1 MGIGDSWGTREEL
14 LHPRDKNGRFRSKWK
29 MASGVVNAILKALSS
44 FSPRTF
50 SSDGE
55 AGQYLFNHA
64 KPSRFRGGSDFKA
77 LTGFAQANKNLRAGS
92 MDAETKKFVQ
102 VMDESS
108 VNLPD
113 DVILSK
119 VVGPQAFGLTP
130 ETVGLDEGGIEDFT
144 GKLIGD
150 RGYNSAMIG
159 TPGRKQPGQI
169 EMRIAVP
176 KGTKAVIPATSRG
189 DREVILDKDQELR
202 VTKVTPDG
210 QGGYYVLA
218 VAQPRTPGDTPE
230 PVGTPAPAPGTTP
243 APGVPG
249 DVQSDNAPD
258 PRAMVQQPGA
268 PPPRTEPE
276 VTPSLGGGPS
286 PAAGPGG
293 PPVAPDQGAPGAP
306 AVDVPAVPQAPRIV
320 DLRAAVREAQLPV
333 PSRGK
338 RRRDWDQAYYKLAS
352 PKPANPDDVLRELD
366 KDIEVHRQQMA
377 DLAQGGDSD
386 PLLADDVEAL
396 EGLRDLIREKYDRP
410 AAAPDPAAPIKKAA
424 PVKVAPVKKAAPA
437 APRTQA
443 GLPKLERP
451 PPPAKKAAP
460 ERAPGA
466 RGTTT
471 EGRRQAALEAA
482 KASPITGAEGNSYR
496 NIVKGLEDGDLTPA
510 AAAKR
515 ARDSAAH
522 FRKSAATAGNFS
534 RPNETSREVE
544 RRKATV
550 DRINALADR
559 YEKLSTDVKLAGR
572 HAASGHGRMLKSE
585 MLAEARQRG
594 IEIPPSWTKERIGAV
609 LRGEEPAPTKKAA
622 PAKKAAPVAKV
633 AKAAVP
639 GSAPGTAAGK
649 ITAARLQ
656 PGTRILVAAE
666 SNGRWLPTNRKTDSL
681 SVEVVRVD
689 RVQGGTT
696 PGGRGTS
703 RARIRVTTRDE
714 LGRETAT
721 NVSPSQTLLV
731 QPATAATPAPERA
744 APVAAFP
751 KDEGAAVN
759 MRRPLR
765 RGERNEMADIIDRLV
780 ADGNTIPG
788 FAESL
793 GGRGSV
799 KRNLEDLSEE
809 LRSSKKLTTFD
820 VSLITDSV
828 FQRLGLG
835 RTQGVFNDKE
845 RLDIELRD
853 FLAERLPAIKN
864 VATGENT
871 PAAKAART
879 KVDGP
884 KATTPVLA
892 PDRQQGLRDA
902 VTKLELNFET
912 GSVKRQTNEILDDI
926 ESGKLTPEE
935 GIRRLETEIT
945 INKDEL
951 ADLDRAIREESSQEL
966 KRIGVERRQRL
977 ARSIKEQ
984 ERASAGLR
992 KHFGKEPTVTTDEVV
1007 INLTPEQG
1015 DALNKATLADLKKA
1029 AEGLGIKVTGRTK
1042 KQFLDAL
1049 LKKMAEKEL
1058 ERRGLLEKAPAP
1070 KAADG
1075 PAEDLPAAKWERVN
1089 VSALAEGL
1097 GLDTRAAQERIE
1109 RLQKDF
1115 DEEKLTPKKIAEELR
1130 HRARMVSW
1138 GGVVEKQVGIRAD
1151 NDPDRNEAARV
1162 KGDKILDEGRKLREL
1177 ADRIE
1182 KVRRRRPSNK
1192 PEPEKPKLSA
1202 PEKAEIRQVAELTDI
1217 PAETLAKKA
1226 LAKKKADAPPPRT
1239 ARQVA
1244 DTLATVSGED
1254 EVAAILKGHT
1264 KAELLDIAKVMDV
1277 DVRPSATKP
1286 KIMAAISDRVTVGS
1300 AFKVLTR
1307 GGFRTDAPAPSG
1319 GALTRAQLKEMTIPE
1334 IKALEDQLGIKR
1346 TSVARDDRI
1355 DAILKAQ
1362 GGAPKA
1368 AAPAADMDQKVQDAY
1383 RDLSASEG
1391 SMVSLASLR
1400 ERIGGTRQEQDEVL
1414 IRLSR
1419 ERKIRLVSESDQ
1431 ASLTQAQRDASIN
1444 LGNMKRHHIV
1454 VEGAATRADAP
1465 EAEAARARQADIDQA
1480 RKIGNVAGEWIEIL
1494 NAGASDEAILARL
1507 RAAEAREG
1515 IDLSRVIQSVE
1526 NGDMRQAA
1534 IRMESLVN
1542 GANLIRRGDAGK
1554 IQQYHAAS
1562 DQLLPGETV
1571 GPSGRVRVLR
1581 PGYTLKRGDEVITLS
1596 RPIVVPVDEPDVDSP
1611 APAPEANRPKKGL
1624 QAGATRATDIKVPA
1638 GFEAWFRDGR
1648 KRNVVIY
1655 DKDRNP
1661 VATVSPISVKV
1672 DAEEGGGQEDV
1683 QERFYGSLWGQPN
1696 TNTGSIRSQADA
1708 VKAALD
1714 MMKRDQPSKLSTKP
1728 ILENTWGGRRSEIHF
1743 HADGAIGMGL
1753 SGLKEDDRRLE
1764 VNGDALENVIGRIAT
1779 DLVTGQITGDE
1790 QIDRLRDIAAGLP
1803 DGPAKRAVSRMV
1815 TDLDAPRREAIKVPD
1830 AGQYTGVLQE
1840 LMNKLLQIPL
1850 ARGGSRADRRREFN
1864 EVDLLLDH
1872 IKEMRTTRAP
1882 SILAE
1887 DLLQA
1892 LHNKRHES
1900 MEGKMA
1906 IDRAVVDAMN
1916 KMRAMKRQPS

>member
-29 MASGVVNAILKALSS
+29 MASGVIDAILKALGS
-44 FSPRTF
+44 FNPKTF
-50 SSDGE
+50 TSDGE

-64 KPSRFRGGSDFKA
+64 KPSRFRGGSDYKA
-77 LTGFAQANKNLRAGS
+77 LSGFAQANKNLRAGS
-92 MDAETKKFVQ
+92 MDTETKNFVK

-108 VNLPD
+108 VNLPE

-218 VAQPRTPGDTPE
+218 VAQPRTPGATPE
-230 PVGTPAPAPGTTP
+230 PVGSPAPAPGTP
-243 APGVPG
+243 QAPGVPG

-276 VTPSLGGGPS
+276 VTPSIGGGPQQQPGPGAPEA
-286 PAAGPGG
+286 PAPGG
-293 PPVAPDQGAPGAP
+293 PDQAPVAPE
-306 AVDVPAVPQAPRIV
+306 VPPAPRIV
-320 DLRAAVREAQLPV
+320 DLRAAVRDANLPV

-366 KDIEVHRQQMA
+366 KDIEVHRREMA
-377 DLAQGGDSD
+377 DLAEGGDSD

-410 AAAPDPAAPIKKAA
+410 APVKPKEPATPAAKAPEIPPVPTAPKRRRSAGGTPTAAEREGNARIRRELRESGSRGGASPLSDAERERIKDQADIANRRQAARDEAGNAAIRQTMAPFLEQAGIKESDLGDFDKVGFMVVGGLLQRRRISRAEAARRLRTDRDSPLNKLADALESRARKAAPPVKKAAPAKAA
-424 PVKVAPVKKAAPA
+424 PVKKAAPEAPAAPGDDLDKMLKNELVQEARKAGITNATSMTKARLKDAIREDRGKPRNLAADVPDVEDALALPVVPKTRVQNGDIAVWQAPGESPMVGRFVDEGPQKRKYIDWNGGRREPTSANQAGPNVTFHREGAAPAPVKKAAPA
-437 APRTQA
+437 
-443 GLPKLERP
+443 
-451 PPPAKKAAP
+451 PAKA
-460 ERAPGA
+460 
-466 RGTTT
+466 
-471 EGRRQAALEAA
+471 
-482 KASPITGAEGNSYR
+482 
-496 NIVKGLEDGDLTPA
+496 
-510 AAAKR
+510 
-515 ARDSAAH
+515 
-522 FRKSAATAGNFS
+522 
-534 RPNETSREVE
+534 
-544 RRKATV
+544 
-550 DRINALADR
+550 
-559 YEKLSTDVKLAGR
+559 
-572 HAASGHGRMLKSE
+572 
-585 MLAEARQRG
+585 
-594 IEIPPSWTKERIGAV
+594 
-609 LRGEEPAPTKKAA
+609 
-622 PAKKAAPVAKV
+622 

-639 GSAPGTAAGK
+639 GAAPGTAAGK

-751 KDEGAAVN
+751 KNEGAAVN

-780 ADGNTIPG
+780 ADGDTIPG
-788 FAESL
+788 FTESL

-809 LRSSKKLTTFD
+809 LRSSKKLTAFD

-845 RLDIELRD
+845 RRDIELRD

-892 PDRQQGLRDA
+892 PDRKKSLHDA
-902 VTKLELNFET
+902 VADLELNFET
-912 GSVKRQTNEILDDI
+912 GSAKRQVDEIVDDM
-926 ESGKLTPEE
+926 EAGKLTPEE
-935 GIRRLETEIT
+935 GVRRLETEIAL
-945 INKDEL
+945 NKEEL
-951 ADLDRAIREESSQEL
+951 ADLDRAVREESSQEL

-992 KHFGKEPTVTTDEVV
+992 KHFGKEPAVTTDEVV
-1007 INLTPEQG
+1007 VNLPLE
-1015 DALNKATLADLKKA
+1015 DLEALDKATMADLKKA
-1029 AEGLGIKVTGRTK
+1029 AAQLGFKPTGRTK
-1042 KQFLDAL
+1042 KQVFDSII
-1049 LKKMAEKEL
+1049 KQIAEKEL
-1058 ERRGLLEKAPAP
+1058 KDRGLLEKAPAP

-1075 PAEDLPAAKWERVN
+1075 PAKDLPAAKWERVN

-1097 GLDTRAAQERIE
+1097 GLDTRAAQERIG

-1138 GGVVEKQVGIRAD
+1138 GGVVEKQVGIKDD

-1162 KGDKILDEGRKLREL
+1162 KGDKLLGEGRKLLEL

-1202 PEKAEIRQVAELTDI
+1202 PEKAEIKQVAELTDI

-1226 LAKKKADAPPPRT
+1226 LAKKKADAPAPRT
-1239 ARQVA
+1239 AQQVA
-1244 DTLATVSGED
+1244 DTLATVNSAD
-1254 EVAAILKGHT
+1254 EANAILKGHT

-1277 DVRPSATKP
+1277 EVRPSATKA
-1286 KIMAAISDRVTVGS
+1286 KIIEALSVKAPAA
-1300 AFKVLTR
+1300 
-1307 GGFRTDAPAPSG
+1307 APAAPSG
-1319 GALTRAQLKEMTIPE
+1319 GALTRAQLQEMTVPE
-1334 IKALEDQLGIKR
+1334 IKALEDELEIQRPSLN
-1346 TSVARDDRI
+1346 RDDRI

-1362 GGAPKA
+1362 GAAPAPKA
-1368 AAPAADMDQKVQDAY
+1368 AALP
-1383 RDLSASEG
+1383 
-1391 SMVSLASLR
+1391 
-1400 ERIGGTRQEQDEVL
+1400 T
-1414 IRLSR
+1414 
-1419 ERKIRLVSESDQ
+1419 
-1431 ASLTQAQRDASIN
+1431 
-1444 LGNMKRHHIV
+1444 
-1454 VEGAATRADAP
+1454 DAP
-1465 EAEAARARQADIDQA
+1465 EVEAARKRQADIDQA
-1480 RKIGNVAGEWIEIL
+1480 RKIGNVAGEWSEIL
-1494 NAGASDEAILARL
+1494 GLNASPEAMLARL

-1515 IDLSRVIQSVE
+1515 VDLSRIIQSVE

-1534 IRMESLVN
+1534 VRIETMIDN
-1542 GANLIRRGDAGK
+1542 ANLVRRGTAGR

-1562 DQLLPGETV
+1562 DQLMPGETV

-1581 PGYTLKRGDEVITLS
+1581 PGYTLKRDGEQILLS
-1596 RPIVVPVDEPDVDSP
+1596 RPIVVPLDDDEVDVPAPDVD
-1611 APAPEANRPKKGL
+1611 RPKKGL
-1624 QAGATRATDIKVPA
+1624 QPGATRATDIKVPA

-1648 KRNVVIY
+1648 KKNVVIY

-1753 SGLKEDDRRLE
+1753 RGLKEDDRRLE

-1815 TDLDAPRREAIKVPD
+1815 SDLDAPRREAIKVPD

-1850 ARGGSRADRRREFN
+1850 ARGGSRANRQDFN

-1872 IKEMRTTRAP
+1872 IKELRTTRAP

-1887 DLLQA
+1887 DLRRKLW
-1892 LHNKRHES
+1892 NKRHES
-1900 MEGKMA
+1900 MEGKLA
-1906 IDRAVVDAMN
+1906 IDRAIEAAIKEMED
-1916 KMRAMKRQPS
+1916 MKRQPS